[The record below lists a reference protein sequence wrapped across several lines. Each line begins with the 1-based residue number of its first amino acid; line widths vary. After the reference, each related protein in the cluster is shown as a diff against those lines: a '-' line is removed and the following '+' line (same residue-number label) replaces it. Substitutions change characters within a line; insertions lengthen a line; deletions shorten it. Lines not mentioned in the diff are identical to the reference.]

1 MRRLMM
7 ITVLS
12 GLMGTG
18 CLPDVYLIDR
28 QTVLELEASG
38 DWQELDEVYKKQ
50 AMNPGP
56 QPLESTSDMVE
67 SRQIFSMTHSDR
79 EKKPE
84 TQAK

>member
-1 MRRLMM
+1 
-7 ITVLS
+7 
-12 GLMGTG
+12 MGTG
-18 CLPDVYLIDR
+18 CLPNVYLIDR

-38 DWQELDEVYKKQ
+38 DWQELDEAYQKQ
-50 AMNPGP
+50 GMNPGP
-56 QPLESTSDMVE
+56 QPLESTRDRVD